1 MNKMK
6 IYFCGSIRGGRQ
18 DVGLYSKIIETLGSY
33 GEVLTEHVGFS
44 GGVTKNEN
52 LDDKGI
58 HDRDI
63 AWLKECDAVVAEVTQ
78 PSMGVGYEL
87 GRAVAMGKQILCLFR
102 PDTDKL
108 ISALV
113 QGAHNRSSIVVKHY
127 KEEEYPGILKEFFDK
142 LSIKDSDG
150 EVATKKR
157 KMDENEK
164 NAESAESKERK
175 IYFCGSIRGGRQDAG
190 IYAKIIAEIKRE
202 YGPVLTEVVG
212 YENPVLPGEDKM
224 TDEKIHEVDMAWLQE
239 STELVAEVTQVSTG
253 VGYEIG
259 RAVEMDKK
267 IMCLYRP
274 DTAPRISAM
283 ISGAENGSS
292 FTVKGYK
299 DEEYSA
305 ILKKFFQPSL

>member
-6 IYFCGSIRGGRQ
+6 IHFCGSIRGGRQ
-18 DVGLYSKIIETLGSY
+18 DVGLYAKIIDTLSSY
-33 GEVLTEHVGFS
+33 GEVLTEHVGDAK
-44 GGVTKNEN
+44 KNEN

-58 HDRDI
+58 HDRDV
-63 AWLKECDAVVAEVTQ
+63 AWLKQCDAVVAEVTQ

-87 GRAVAMGKQILCLFR
+87 GRAVAMGKKILCLFR

-108 ISALV
+108 ISAMV
-113 QGAHNRSSIVVKHY
+113 QGAHNGSSFIVKHY
-127 KEEEYPGILKEFFDK
+127 KVEDYPGILKEFFDK

-150 EVATKKR
+150 EVATKKM
-157 KMDENEK
+157 KMDENEGNK
-164 NAESAESKERK
+164 NVVSAESKERK

-190 IYAKIIAEIKRE
+190 LYAKIIAEMKRE

-224 TDEKIHEVDMAWLQE
+224 TDEKIHEIDMAWLQE

-267 IMCLYRP
+267 IMCLFRP
-274 DTAPRISAM
+274 DTVQRISAM
-283 ISGAENGSS
+283 ISGALNGTS

-305 ILKKFFQPSL
+305 ILKEFFQPNL